1 MAQRAE
7 QRQVRGLALSQ
18 QMRLSLD
25 LLRMDGGRLR
35 RRLRLEAARNPCL
48 ELVEAPEVI
57 GPRQALL
64 AHLGLEAVDGAEQS
78 RSTIALERRQNF
90 ERKASLIALI
100 L

>member
-25 LLRMDGGRLR
+25 LLRMDAGRLR

-64 AHLGLEAVDGAEQS
+64 AQVGLMRLTAAEADLA
-78 RSTIALERRQNF
+78 RALVHC
-90 ERKASLIALI
+90 LDDH
-100 L
+100 